1 MKEKITDDDLDL
13 ILGKKVSNSSANFD
27 AKVKQITIKQPERQ
41 SNIIDFNNWKQSLAL
56 IAAVICGMIGIATFF
71 TSQSSIP
78 KDDFIASYVHEL
90 ELEDEFI
97 ELETT
102 ANEYAFAFEPETTE
116 AIYAFIEYNEI

>member
-1 MKEKITDDDLDL
+1 MKEKITDEDLDL

-27 AKVKQITIKQPERQ
+27 AKVKKITIKQPTNQ
-41 SNIIDFNNWKQSLAL
+41 SKIIDFQNWKQNLAL
-56 IAAVICGMIGIATFF
+56 IAAVICGMIGLATFF
-71 TSQSSIP
+71 NDQGPIP
-78 KDDFIASYVHEL
+78 NDDFLTSYVHEL